1 MSKTLKRVL
10 IAIDIFSI
18 ICIVI
23 GFSNVYLAGGNKGEM
38 EFTSSILP
46 FFGMIIVIAT
56 LMMILGGEDKSAKRR
71 SVKSTSKK
79 KVVNRNNVQ
88 KSNTQAKNSR
98 NSKSRDGQDKKRR
111 AS

>member
-10 IAIDIFSI
+10 IAVDIFSM

-46 FFGMIIVIAT
+46 FFGMVIVIAT
-56 LMMILGGEDKSAKRR
+56 LMLILGGEDKSAKRR

-79 KVVNRNNVQ
+79 RVAKKNNVQ
-88 KSNTQAKNSR
+88 KTTTQTKNSR
-98 NSKSRDGQDKKRR
+98 SSKNRSGQDKKRR
-111 AS
+111 VS

>member
-18 ICIVI
+18 ICIIV
-23 GFSNVYLAGGNKGEM
+23 GFSNVYLAGGDKGQM

-46 FFGMIIVIAT
+46 FFGMVIVIAT
-56 LMMILGGEDKSAKRR
+56 LMMILGGEDKSARKR
-71 SVKSTSKK
+71 SVKSASKK
-79 KVVNRNNVQ
+79 RVAKRTNVQ
-88 KSNTQAKNSR
+88 KSNTQTKNSR
-98 NSKSRDGQDKKRR
+98 SSKGKGGQDKNRR